1 MEWLKKLTDFI
12 MPDPEGEEE
21 SEKVDA
27 KHEEASAKDSGKIET
42 IAKSPA
48 VVANEVQTTAETVGA
63 VKAVSGGA
71 GFGFGSPAKFNSEPV
86 TRPPL
91 TVIENRIKEL
101 NVKVYT
107 PTKFDQAEIIAG
119 DILGKNAAVVNYEY
133 VESALQLRICD
144 FLNGV
149 CYVTDGY
156 TDKISEKIF
165 LYIPDGVETSDIAE
179 AVSAL
184 NNNGQQYRRG
194 MFAN

>member
-1 MEWLKKLTDFI
+1 MEWLKKITDII
-12 MPDPEGEEE
+12 MPDPDGEEE

-27 KHEEASAKDSGKIET
+27 QKNEMSAKGSEKIET
-42 IAKSPA
+42 AATNTATEAI
-48 VVANEVQTTAETVGA
+48 ETTAAEVHNAAQAVG
-63 VKAVSGGA
+63 G
-71 GFGFGSPAKFNSEPV
+71 GFGGSMKFNAEPV

-91 TVIENRIKEL
+91 TVIENKIKEL
-101 NVKVYT
+101 NVKVYA
-107 PTKFDQAEIIAG
+107 PTKFDQAEIIAS

-179 AVSAL
+179 AVSSI
-184 NNNGQQYRRG
+184 NNGQYRRG